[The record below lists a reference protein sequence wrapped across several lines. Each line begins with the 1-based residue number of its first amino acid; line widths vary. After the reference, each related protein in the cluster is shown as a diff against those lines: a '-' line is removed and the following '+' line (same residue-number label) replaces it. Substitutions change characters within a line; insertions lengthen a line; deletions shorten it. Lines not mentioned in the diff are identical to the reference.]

1 MTKTSKTSADSLHK
15 ELVRRERRIY
25 LEGRDKSHTWDEV
38 KEMAHGKGRL
48 PGMTVDQEIE
58 LYLPLLNAQQK
69 RIVLALVKAFVSK
82 QNSYRESLYK
92 EQREGVKT
100 ISAVKKTNR
109 R

>member
-1 MTKTSKTSADSLHK
+1 MTKSGKTNADAICK
-15 ELVRRERRIY
+15 KLVRTERQRY

-38 KEMAHGKGRL
+38 KGMAHSKERL

-82 QNSYRESLYK
+82 QNSYRESLYR
-92 EQREGVKT
+92 EQG
-100 ISAVKKTNR
+100 N
-109 R
+109 